1 MRAKSPASH
10 AARSAFFV
18 AVAVV
23 LVLTVAAGA
32 GLFYMMGHLQAGT
45 STLSTT
51 VASSSSEVNS
61 TSFSASTS
69 TVSANSTLATMT
81 VIIPDGAT
89 YQVSSS
95 FDCVAGH
102 FAQPFNVTATS
113 SLEGGISAGSPGV
126 TLYVSTAQEAQTTV
140 QGHPAAWAYSSGLT
154 NSTSFSIV
162 LSPGSYVVWI
172 EGADMGCG
180 ATIVEPLEELTTVTV
195 TQAVALTPGA

>member
-1 MRAKSPASH
+1 MRAKNLASPA
-10 AARSAFFV
+10 RPAFFV

-23 LVLTVAAGA
+23 LVLVLAAAAG
-32 GLFYMMGHLQAGT
+32 LLYMMGHQEVRT

-51 VASSSSEVNS
+51 AASSSSAVTS
-61 TSFSASTS
+61 TSFSPSVS
-69 TVSANSTLATMT
+69 TVSANSTLTAVT
-81 VIIPDGAT
+81 VIIPEGAT

-113 SLEGGISAGSPGV
+113 RLGGGIVAGGPGV
-126 TLYVSTAQEAQTTV
+126 TLYVSTAQDAQTTD
-140 QGHPAAWAYSSGLT
+140 QGHPTAWAYSSGLT
-154 NSTSFSIV
+154 NSTSFSIT
-162 LSPGSYVVWI
+162 LPQGSYVLWT

-195 TQAVALTPGA
+195 TQAVTLTPGA